1 MQEGCR
7 IVWKMFIIR
16 VGMRFCSSILSK
28 VLVFDVKIVDISYNQ
43 CYNKINYR
51 SQLRPKVRRIAVKL
65 NSRRTILVG
74 LAFLSICTFWQ
85 MYDSVMTLI
94 LTDTFKL
101 NETFA
106 GAIMAADNVLALF
119 LLPFFGALSDKTST
133 RIGRRMPFIVGGT
146 AAAAILM
153 NLIPLL
159 DDRYAA
165 SPSTGTLVLFIIVL
179 GLLLVSMGTYRS
191 PAVALMPDV
200 TPKPLRSRANAIIN
214 LMGAVGGILYLVITS
229 VLYSSSRVA
238 GLEHVNYL
246 PLFAIVAGIMAV
258 SVGILFAAI
267 REKKLHEE
275 NMALEAEHP
284 EWNLAEVDESGN
296 EKLPSAVR
304 RSLGF
309 LLASI
314 ALWFIGYNAIETWFT
329 TFADKM
335 WGMALGDA
343 TLCLTIATAGA
354 ICSYI
359 PVGIAASRVGR
370 RRTILFGV
378 LLLTAC
384 FGSGYVYT
392 LFNNT
397 FHPALY
403 ALFALVGVAWA
414 SINVNSLPMVVEMC
428 KGSDVGKFT
437 GYYYTASMAAQT
449 ITPIVAGWLLKHVSY
464 SVLFLYSAIFVG
476 LAFFTM
482 LMVRH
487 GDVKV
492 EAKRGLEAFDVDD

>member
-214 LMGAVGGILYLVITS
+214 LMGAVGGILYLGLAA
-229 VLYSSSRVA
+229 VLYPASKAQAGSRKPKAGSRSSRV
-238 GLEHVNYL
+238 EPCH
-246 PLFAIVAGIMAV
+246 
-258 SVGILFAAI
+258 
-267 REKKLHEE
+267 
-275 NMALEAEHP
+275 
-284 EWNLAEVDESGN
+284 
-296 EKLPSAVR
+296 
-304 RSLGF
+304 
-309 LLASI
+309 
-314 ALWFIGYNAIETWFT
+314 
-329 TFADKM
+329 
-335 WGMALGDA
+335 
-343 TLCLTIATAGA
+343 
-354 ICSYI
+354 
-359 PVGIAASRVGR
+359 
-370 RRTILFGV
+370 
-378 LLLTAC
+378 
-384 FGSGYVYT
+384 
-392 LFNNT
+392 
-397 FHPALY
+397 
-403 ALFALVGVAWA
+403 
-414 SINVNSLPMVVEMC
+414 
-428 KGSDVGKFT
+428 
-437 GYYYTASMAAQT
+437 
-449 ITPIVAGWLLKHVSY
+449 
-464 SVLFLYSAIFVG
+464 
-476 LAFFTM
+476 
-482 LMVRH
+482 
-487 GDVKV
+487 
-492 EAKRGLEAFDVDD
+492 